1 MKRWQRT
8 SGRLTLGFVVVSLLA
23 SLNSASAGATMS
35 RLQLDIA
42 SKICVVDV
50 VQDGGGETVQA
61 PSAECEIILPQLLT
75 TVPADDT
82 TPSAAPLFALP
93 FAGVPA
99 SDPVVVQPAA
109 DVPLSSIASTSQSDT
124 PASITQ
130 MAPLIAGGVGLVVTM
145 TLVGVDVVLFEF
157 GHSMRIGRW
166 LRGAIT
172 RL

>member
-8 SGRLTLGFVVVSLLA
+8 SGRLTLGFAVVSLLA
-23 SLNSASAGATMS
+23 GLNGASANATTS

-42 SKICVVDV
+42 SRICVVDV
-50 VQDGGGETVQA
+50 VQDGGGEVVQI
-61 PSAECEIILPQLLT
+61 PSEECEIILPQLLT
-75 TVPADDT
+75 IVPTDEG

-93 FAGVPA
+93 FAGVP
-99 SDPVVVQPAA
+99 SSEPVAVQPVA
-109 DVPLSSIASTSQSDT
+109 DSPWSSIASTKPSGD

-130 MAPLIAGGVGLVVTM
+130 MVPLMAGGVALVVTM

-166 LRGAIT
+166 LRGTFT
-172 RL
+172 RP